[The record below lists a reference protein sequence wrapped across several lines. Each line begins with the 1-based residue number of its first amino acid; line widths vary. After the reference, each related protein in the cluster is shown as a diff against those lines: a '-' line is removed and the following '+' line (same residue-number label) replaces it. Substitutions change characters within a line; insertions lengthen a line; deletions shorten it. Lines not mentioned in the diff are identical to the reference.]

1 MVGQTLA
8 QKIVAKAC
16 GKDRVN
22 AGEVEI
28 ANVDLAMI
36 HDSGALGELNQF
48 WNAWEWM
55 FGRQKKLLL

>member
-22 AGEVEI
+22 AGDVEI

-36 HDSGALGELNQF
+36 LSLIHI
-48 WNAWEWM
+48 
-55 FGRQKKLLL
+55 

>member
-36 HDSGALGELNQF
+36 HDSGQRRRRHGHMCRCVHG
-48 WNAWEWM
+48 W
-55 FGRQKKLLL
+55 